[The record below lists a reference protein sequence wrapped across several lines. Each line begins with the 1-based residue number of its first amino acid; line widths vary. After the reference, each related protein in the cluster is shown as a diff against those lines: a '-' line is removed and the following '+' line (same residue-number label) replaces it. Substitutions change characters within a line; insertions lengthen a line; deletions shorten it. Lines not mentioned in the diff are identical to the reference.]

1 MRKKT
6 RLATTNIFISIVLTI
21 VFVLFVIISTNAKA
35 QEKQLIIDVASEIYE
50 EVDFSVSVY
59 TMNENDSPIYQID
72 VLIEFN
78 NNFYN
83 ITSENPEISIKAPDI
98 SESTFFTIVASKMGY
113 ESALTNI
120 SVIKREQGEI
130 QQLIITLLDD
140 DFIIDAGNHFS
151 VLVTNKTGDPISGA
165 IVGIQSYTNEGSVGK
180 TDANGRVRL
189 VAPEDR
195 SEIIIIA
202 QKEGYNEGTEKIW
215 VHPNPSLKDLIFL
228 NPVTPIIIAIMVL
241 VFAILFVNLRQKR
254 TKYPK
259 EKQIKFLK
267 ENSKDNTIQEK
278 NLSMASGKNTEKI
291 SYKQTPEEKD
301 MVKSNKGAKVEEIR
315 ISRTKKIRQIVSV
328 NDEIKKKEISNKDKK
343 KTSNN
348 WFEGTDDIM
357 YEIDKI
363 TGKVDE
369 QGRDKWFEGTD
380 NIRAKIDEKL
390 KMKDKKKMK

>member
-6 RLATTNIFISIVLTI
+6 RLETTNIFIQIALTI
-21 VFVLFVIISTNAKA
+21 LFVLFVIISANVKA
-35 QEKQLIIDVASEIYE
+35 QEKQLIIDVEGEVYE
-50 EVDFSVSVY
+50 EVNFTVSVY
-59 TMNENDSPIYQID
+59 TINENDSPIYQID

-78 NNFYN
+78 NKFYD
-83 ITSENPEISIKAPDI
+83 ITAENPEISIMAPDI
-98 SESTFFTIVASKMGY
+98 SESSFFTIIASKMGY
-113 ESALTNI
+113 ESAVTNI
-120 SVIKREQGEI
+120 SVVKTEQGDI

-151 VLVTNKTGDPISGA
+151 VLVTNRTGDPISEVT
-165 IVGIQSYTNEGSVGK
+165 VGIQSFTGEGSVGK

-195 SEIIIIA
+195 SEIILIA

-215 VHPNPSLKDLIFL
+215 VHPNPSLIDTLIQ
-228 NPVTPIIIAIMVL
+228 NPFTPIAIAVLVL
-241 VFAILFVNLRQKR
+241 VFAILFVNFRHKR

-259 EKQIKFLK
+259 E
-267 ENSKDNTIQEK
+267 NSKDHTIQEN
-278 NLSMASGKNTEKI
+278 NLSLSSRKNTGKI
-291 SYKQTPEEKD
+291 SYQQIPEEKD
-301 MVKSNKGAKVEEIR
+301 RVKSNNEAKVEEIR
-315 ISRTKKIRQIVSV
+315 ISRPKKTRKIVSV
-328 NDEIKKKEISNKDKK
+328 SSEEKRKLISNKKK
-343 KTSNN
+343 IKTSNN

-390 KMKDKKKMK
+390 KMKDKKKSK